1 MMVGVLFALPR
12 LTSCTASPSDLSA
25 TVATDPINVLC
36 RTNHYDSYVDA
47 RQLEDP
53 STIIAMVRFTFD
65 LRNENGTTMG
75 SIGTKVVDVLSA
87 SSYYA
92 KSTNKRSFSAQI
104 PNRSWKATAQ
114 YFVGTTV
121 VRTANADCRMPSPF

>member
-1 MMVGVLFALPR
+1 MMVGVLFALPL

-25 TVATDPINVLC
+25 TVATDPINFWC
-36 RTNHYDSYVDA
+36 RTNHYDANVNA
-47 RQLEDP
+47 TQLDDP

-75 SIGTKVVDVLSA
+75 SNGTKVVDVLSA
-87 SSYYA
+87 SSMYLTSS
-92 KSTNKRSFSAQI
+92 KKRSFSAQI
-104 PNRSWKATAQ
+104 PNWSWKATAQ

-121 VRTANADCRMPSPF
+121 VRTANADCSTPAP